1 VNTTKVFNDYVGVSP
16 IFIMKK
22 YEYKSQEEKEFSYYL
37 DELQSAGLIEGFT
50 YEEVKFELTPK
61 VTFPYVKTTQLKT
74 KVKKENKVKVLLNDS
89 TYTPDFIINFE
100 PKSAHFANMPDKF
113 PLFITSRSTL
123 TSYVDVKASFGKK
136 ASDIRFPDRQKQ
148 MYNIHRIYIQKIVP
162 RELFEQ
168 SFTPQKVIDSEVYV
182 RDCKWGKK
190 GECKLKFKPIT
201 LQEWLKTL

>member
-1 VNTTKVFNDYVGVSP
+1 
-16 IFIMKK
+16 MKK
-22 YEYKSQEEKEFSYYL
+22 YDYRSQEEKEFSYYL
-37 DELQSAGLIEGFT
+37 KELQDAGLIEGYT

-61 VTFPYVKTTQLKT
+61 VTFPYIKETQLKT
-74 KVKKENKVKVLLNDS
+74 KLKKENKVKVLLNGS

-100 PKSAHFANMPDKF
+100 PKSAHFANTPVKF

-123 TSYVDVKASFGKK
+123 TCYVDVKASFGKK

-148 MYNIHRIYIQKIVP
+148 MYNVHRIYIQKIVP

-168 SFTPQKVIDSEVYV
+168 SFTPVKVIAEEVYK

-190 GECKLKFKPIT
+190 GECKLKYKPIT
-201 LQEWLKTL
+201 LKEWLKTI